1 MEGSAA
7 AKEVKM
13 AGETIL
19 IVDDNR
25 EIVAALTDI
34 LVSKGYGVLSAH
46 NGRQGLW
53 LALER
58 EPDLILLDW
67 NLPQLSGYQVLESL
81 RERGNK
87 APVVLMTMYGSE
99 SVAVQAFRL
108 GVRDYIPK
116 PFRVPD
122 TLGAIEQALAEERL
136 RREKEQIARQLEQA
150 NRQLEQHLLEM
161 TTLQAIGQSLTST
174 LDMEE
179 VLHRVVEAAC
189 FFSDARES
197 SLLLLDEE
205 QDLLVTRAY
214 HGADRRGPTRIH
226 FQYSTSPL
234 RQAIETGEPLF
245 LTSGTADYSIK
256 LKTGYLVRSLL
267 YVPMYL
273 HDKPMGLLGVTD
285 KAGSQAFLPDDAR
298 LLTSLASYAVIA
310 IENARL
316 YGSER
321 ELARAETV
329 KQMIV
334 TLSHY
339 IKNPLTAI
347 TLSTYDLN
355 TKHEQGHI
363 VCENDVL
370 RRNLQMIEMNVKEIT
385 AVIAILQQLVSPQA
399 TTYVNGIQMIDIESQ
414 VQAQVQKIR
423 QEYPEIDDLLG
434 PTH

>member
-1 MEGSAA
+1 
-7 AKEVKM
+7 M

-34 LVSKGYGVLSAH
+34 LVSKGYSILSAH

-53 LALER
+53 LAMER
-58 EPDLILLDW
+58 APDLILLDW
-67 NLPQLSGYQVLESL
+67 NLPQLSGYQVLQSL
-81 RERGNK
+81 RQRGSE

-99 SVAVQAFRL
+99 NVAVQAFRL

-116 PFRVPD
+116 PLRVPD
-122 TLGAIEQALAEERL
+122 TLRAIEQALAEERL
-136 RREKEQIARQLEQA
+136 RREKEQISERLEQV
-150 NRQLEQHLLEM
+150 NRQLEQQLLEM

-189 FFSDARES
+189 YFCDARES
-197 SLLLLDEE
+197 SLLLLDTEE
-205 QDLLVTRAY
+205 DLLITRAY
-214 HGADRRGPTRIH
+214 HGVERKHPSRTH

-234 RQAIETGEPLF
+234 RQAIETGQPLF

-267 YVPMYL
+267 YVPLYI
-273 HDKPMGLLGVTD
+273 HDQPMGLLGVTD
-285 KAGSQAFLPDDAR
+285 KVGSQAFLPDDAR
-298 LLTSLASYAVIA
+298 LLTSLASYAVVA

-316 YGSER
+316 YQSER

-347 TLSTYDLN
+347 SLSTYELT
-355 TKHEQGHI
+355 TKFGQG
-363 VCENDVL
+363 DVPCDREL
-370 RRNLQMIEMNVKEIT
+370 LSRNLQMIEMNVKEIT
-385 AVIAILQQLVSPQA
+385 AVIAILQQLAAPQA
-399 TTYVNGIQMIDIESQ
+399 TTYVDGIQMIDIEEQ
-414 VQAQVQKIR
+414 VRAQVQKIR
-423 QEYPEIDDLLG
+423 KEYPEIDNLLG
-434 PTH
+434 TTH

>member
-1 MEGSAA
+1 
-7 AKEVKM
+7 M

-25 EIVAALTDI
+25 EIVSALTDI

-58 EPDLILLDW
+58 NPDLILLDW
-67 NLPQLSGYQVLESL
+67 NLPQLSGYQVLQAL
-81 RERGNK
+81 RERGST

-99 SVAVQAFRL
+99 NVAVQAFRL

-136 RREKEQIARQLEQA
+136 RQEKEQIAGQLEQA
-150 NRQLEQHLLEM
+150 NRQMEQQLLEM

-174 LDMEE
+174 LNLEE
-179 VLHRVVEAAC
+179 VLSRVVEAAC
-189 FFSDARES
+189 YFTDARES
-197 SLLLLDEE
+197 SLLLLDKEE
-205 QDLLVTRAY
+205 DALITRAY
-214 HGADRRGPTRIH
+214 HGVDRREPTRLRLK
-226 FQYSTSPL
+226 FSTSPL

-256 LKTGYLVRSLL
+256 LRTGYLVRSLL
-267 YVPMYL
+267 YVPLYIQEQPL
-273 HDKPMGLLGVTD
+273 GLLGVTD
-285 KAGSQAFLPDDAR
+285 KVGAQAFVQDDAR
-298 LLTSLASYAVIA
+298 LLSSLASYAVVA

-316 YGSER
+316 YESEK
-321 ELARAETV
+321 ELARTETV

-347 TLSTYDLN
+347 TLSTYDLSMRQS
-355 TKHEQGHI
+355 QGQAT
-363 VCENDVL
+363 VEDDTL
-370 RRNLQMIEMNVKEIT
+370 QRNVQMIEMNVREIT
-385 AVIAILQQLVSPQA
+385 AVIAILQQLASPKA
-399 TTYVNGIQMIDIESQ
+399 TVYVNGIQMIDIEDQ
-414 VQAQVQKIR
+414 VREQVQKIR
-423 QEYPEIDDLLG
+423 HEYPEIDALLG
-434 PTH
+434 QSH

>member
-1 MEGSAA
+1 
-7 AKEVKM
+7 M

-25 EIVAALTDI
+25 DIVAALTDI
-34 LVSKGYGVLSAH
+34 LISRGYGVLSAY

-67 NLPQLSGYQVLESL
+67 NLPQLSGYQVLQSL
-81 RERGNK
+81 RERGNNT
-87 APVVLMTMYGSE
+87 PVVLMTIYGSE
-99 SVAVQAFRL
+99 NIAIQAFRL

-116 PFRVPD
+116 PFHVPD

-136 RREKEQIARQLEQA
+136 RREKEEIAGQLEEA
-150 NRQLEQHLLEM
+150 NRQLEHQLLEM

-174 LDMEE
+174 LDMEQ
-179 VLHRVVEAAC
+179 VLARVVEAAC
-189 FFSDARES
+189 YFSDARES
-197 SLLLLDEE
+197 SLLLLDQSE
-205 QDLLVTRAY
+205 DALITRAY
-214 HGADRRGPTRIH
+214 HGVEREVPDRVR

-245 LTSGTADYSIK
+245 LTSETADSSIK
-256 LKTGYLVRSLL
+256 LRAGYAVRSLL
-267 YVPMYL
+267 YVPLYI
-273 HDKPMGLLGVTD
+273 HDHPIGLLGVTD
-285 KAGSQAFLPDDAR
+285 KVGSPAFHPDDAR
-298 LLTSLASYAVIA
+298 LLTSLASYAVVA

-316 YGSER
+316 YQSEG
-321 ELARAETV
+321 ELARAQTV

-347 TLSTYDLN
+347 SLSAYELN
-355 TKHEQGHI
+355 TRYQQGQI
-363 VCENDVL
+363 SCENDLL
-370 RRNLQMIEMNVKEIT
+370 RHNLQMIEMNVKEIA
-385 AVIAILQQLVSPQA
+385 AVIAVLQRLAAPQA
-399 TTYVNGIQMIDIESQ
+399 TTYVDGIQMIDIEEE

-423 QEYPEIDDLLG
+423 KEYPEIDRLLG
-434 PTH
+434 PSS

>member
-1 MEGSAA
+1 
-7 AKEVKM
+7 M

-34 LVSKGYGVLSAH
+34 LRSKGYGVLSAH

-58 EPDLILLDW
+58 NPDLILLDW
-67 NLPQLSGYQVLESL
+67 NLPQLSGYRVLQSL
-81 RERGNK
+81 REQGNT

-99 SVAVQAFRL
+99 NVAVQAFRL

-122 TLGAIEQALAEERL
+122 TLSAIEQALAEERL
-136 RREKEQIARQLEQA
+136 RHEKERIAEQLEQA
-150 NRQLEQHLLEM
+150 NRQMEQQLLEM

-174 LDMEE
+174 LDLEK
-179 VLHRVVEAAC
+179 VLKRVVEAAC
-189 FFSDARES
+189 YFTDARES
-197 SLLLLDEE
+197 SLLLLDRIE
-205 QDLLVTRAY
+205 DALITRAY
-214 HGADRRGPTRIH
+214 HGTDRREPSRVR
-226 FQYSTSPL
+226 FRYSTSPL
-234 RQAIETGEPLF
+234 RKAIETGEPLF
-245 LTSGTADYSIK
+245 LTSGAGDDAIK

-267 YVPMYL
+267 YVPL
-273 HDKPMGLLGVTD
+273 NIQDQPLGLLGVTD
-285 KAGSQAFLPDDAR
+285 KVGARAFVQDDAR

-316 YGSER
+316 YESEK
-321 ELARAETV
+321 ELARIETV

-347 TLSTYDLN
+347 SLSTYELASRQD
-355 TKHEQGHI
+355 QGQI
-363 VCENDVL
+363 SVEGTVL
-370 RRNLQMIEMNVKEIT
+370 QRSLQMIEMNVKEIT
-385 AVIAILQQLVSPQA
+385 AVLTILQQLASPQA
-399 TTYVNGIQMIDIESQ
+399 TTYVDGIQMIDIEEE

-423 QEYPEIDDLLG
+423 HDYPEINSLLES
-434 PTH
+434 PH